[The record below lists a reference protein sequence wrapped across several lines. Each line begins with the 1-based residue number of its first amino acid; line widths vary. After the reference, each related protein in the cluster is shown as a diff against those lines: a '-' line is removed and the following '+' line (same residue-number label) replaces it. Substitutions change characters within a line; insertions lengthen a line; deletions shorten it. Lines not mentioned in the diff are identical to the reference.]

1 MEGSEIVDKLR
12 KLKELTAGKRKILIL
27 THINPDPDAIASA
40 YALRHLFKKWG
51 VNSVIAYEGVIGRPE
66 NRAMM
71 RRLRI
76 PLRSIKTLDPRNF
89 TVIAVVDAQPPST
102 HIPLSPNLTPT
113 IVIDHHPVG
122 KRSFLKRIP
131 FVDIRAELG
140 STSTIL
146 AEYLL
151 EAGVE
156 ITPLV
161 ATALFYG
168 IKSDTRDL
176 GRNASPED
184 VKVSNALYQ
193 RISVKVLSDIENPR
207 LPREYFRILK
217 EAIQGALCFPPGLLI
232 SDLGSLGYID
242 MIPVVADLLLRAE
255 GIRWVLS
262 LGEWK
267 GTVYFSLRTTDG
279 RRRNAEK
286 LAKRLVRGVPGGGAG
301 GHETMAGGKVDLP
314 SAQAGEGVRQRI
326 KQRFLKELGSSWE
339 KGTLFVGGDNGAKNR
354 KAGVP

>member
-1 MEGSEIVDKLR
+1 MEGSEIADKLAR
-12 KLKELTAGKRKILIL
+12 LRELTAGKRKILIL

-40 YALRHLFKKWG
+40 YALRHLFKRWG

-89 TVIAVVDAQPPST
+89 SVIAVVDAQPPST
-102 HIPLSPNLTPT
+102 HVPLSPSLTPT

-122 KRSFLKRIP
+122 KRSFLKKIP
-131 FVDIRAELG
+131 FVDIRPDLG
-140 STSTIL
+140 STSTIV
-146 AEYLL
+146 ASYLL
-151 EAGVE
+151 EARVE
-156 ITPLV
+156 ITPMV

-184 VKVSNALYQ
+184 VRVSNLLYQ
-193 RISVKVLSDIENPR
+193 KISVKVLSEIENPR

-217 EAIQGALCFPPGLLI
+217 EGIQEALYFPPGLLVT
-232 SDLGSLGYID
+232 DLGTLGYID
-242 MIPVVADLLLRAE
+242 MIPVLADLLLRAE

-262 LGEWK
+262 IGEWK
-267 GTVYFSLRTTDG
+267 GTVFFSLRTTDG
-279 RRRNAEK
+279 RRRNADK
-286 LAKRLVRGVPGGGAG
+286 LAKKLVRGIPGGGAG

-314 SAQAGEGVRQRI
+314 SQEGGEGIRQRI
-326 KQRFLKELGSSWE
+326 KTRFLKELGSSWE
-339 KGTLFVGGDNGAKNR
+339 KGILFVGGENGVKNR
-354 KAGVP
+354 KAGVS